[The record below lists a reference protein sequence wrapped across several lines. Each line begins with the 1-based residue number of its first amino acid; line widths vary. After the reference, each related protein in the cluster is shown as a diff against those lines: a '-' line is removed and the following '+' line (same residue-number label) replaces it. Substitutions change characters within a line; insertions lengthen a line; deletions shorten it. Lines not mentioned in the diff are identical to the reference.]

1 MHLNRITRLAMTL
14 AATAVLG
21 WPLATL
27 AQTYPT
33 RPIALGVAFSAGGP
47 SDSIARILADRM
59 GRALGQPVVVEN
71 VTGAGG
77 TIGVGKV
84 VRAAPDGY
92 TLGIGHNGTHVIN
105 GALYPLPY
113 DLVKDLAPVSLVA
126 ANPQMIIVNPG
137 MPVKNVRELLA
148 WVKENQNRLNIGT
161 GGIGTPSHLMAEYF
175 IRNVA
180 KMPLQMAHYRGSAP
194 ALVDIVAGHTHLQF
208 DQAASSLPLYRA
220 GKIRAL
226 AVTSATR
233 MAAAPELPSVDE
245 AGMPGFYMS
254 VWHGIWAPKD
264 TPRPVV
270 ARIDA
275 AIVESLA
282 DPALRQRLADLGQEI
297 PPREQQNPDGLAAQQ
312 KAEIDKWWP
321 LIKAAG
327 IKAE

>member
-1 MHLNRITRLAMTL
+1 MPLYRIARLAATL
-14 AATAVLG
+14 AAIAG
-21 WPLATL
+21 FAGSPAAS
-27 AQTYPT
+27 AQNFPV
-33 RPIALGVAFSAGGP
+33 RPISLGVAFSAGGP

-59 GRALGQPVVVEN
+59 GRAIGQPVVVEN

-105 GALYPLPY
+105 GALYQLQY

-126 ANPQMIIVNPG
+126 ANPQMIIVNPA
-137 MPVKNVRELLA
+137 MPVKTVKDLLA
-148 WVKENQNRLNIGT
+148 WVKDNQNKVNIGT

-175 IRNVA
+175 IRNVV
-180 KMPLQMAHYRGSAP
+180 KVPLQMAHYRGSAP

-226 AVTSATR
+226 AVTSTSR

-245 AGMPGFYMS
+245 AGMPGFHMS
-254 VWHGIWAPKD
+254 VWHGIWAPRD
-264 TPRPVV
+264 TPKPVI
-270 ARIDA
+270 ASINA
-275 AIVESLA
+275 AIVEALA

-297 PPREQQNPDGLAAQQ
+297 PPKEQQNPEGLAAQQ
-312 KAEIDKWWP
+312 KAEIEKWWP